1 MLCYFKT
8 LKKKSKHFISLQT
21 NICTPKPK
29 HPEATHITI
38 EYLQKDPH
46 DKSIFARLLKV
57 STCRGSHAGGRD
69 RAVINISLVLYL
81 QSF

>member
-1 MLCYFKT
+1 MLCYFKI

-46 DKSIFARLLKV
+46 DKKYICKIA
-57 STCRGSHAGGRD
+57 
-69 RAVINISLVLYL
+69 
-81 QSF
+81 